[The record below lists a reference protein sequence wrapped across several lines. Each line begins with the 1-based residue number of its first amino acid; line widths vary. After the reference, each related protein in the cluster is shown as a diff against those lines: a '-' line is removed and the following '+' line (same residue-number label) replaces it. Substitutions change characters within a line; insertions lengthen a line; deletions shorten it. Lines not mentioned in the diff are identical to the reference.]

1 MGRGGRRFQ
10 YPGHGLT
17 MTARRRAIR
26 TLAALGWWGWLCAVA
41 ATAATAAQ
49 AAPPVETV
57 TLCFERANVT
67 PWRTEQL
74 GGLNFALLR
83 MVEQRLNIRFDFQ
96 SVPWKRCL
104 AQLQENAYDGA
115 FAVSY
120 MPERRVLGVYPGL
133 AADGSGSVDSSKRM
147 HVDRYMLL
155 RRKGSSVEWDG
166 KSMHKLDGAVG
177 FQLGYSVGEVLRGL
191 QVEVDEASQR
201 ADELARKLIAGRL
214 GAAAMGGSDTAAIM
228 RGPLAAQ
235 LEVLPL
241 PLIEKPYYLLLSHGM
256 AERRPELAQRIWTAM
271 AQARNSPAYKKLV
284 RAALDSGGN

>member
-1 MGRGGRRFQ
+1 MMGS
-10 YPGHGLT
+10 
-17 MTARRRAIR
+17 RRAKR
-26 TLAALGWWGWLCAVA
+26 MLAALACCAMA
-41 ATAATAAQ
+41 AAAQ
-49 AAPPVETV
+49 ATPPVETV

-74 GGLNFALLR
+74 GGLNFELLR
-83 MVEQRLNIRFDFQ
+83 MVEQRLNIHFDFQ

-104 AQLQENAYDGA
+104 AQLQANAYDGA

-120 MPERRVLGVYPGL
+120 MPERRALGVFPGTGGGG
-133 AADGSGSVDSSKRM
+133 ADSARRM

-155 RRKGSSVEWDG
+155 RRKGSAVEWDG
-166 KSMHKLDGAVG
+166 KALRKLQGPVG

-191 QVEVDEASQR
+191 HVEVDEGSQR
-201 ADELARKLIAGRL
+201 ADELARKLILGRL

-241 PLIEKPYYLLLSHGM
+241 PLIEKPYYLVLSHGM

-271 AQARNSPAYKKLV
+271 AQVRNSPAYKKMEQ
-284 RAALDSGGN
+284 AALEGGNN

>member
-10 YPGHGLT
+10 HPGHRLT
-17 MTARRRAIR
+17 MMGSRRAIR
-26 TLAALGWWGWLCAVA
+26 TLAALACCALSA
-41 ATAATAAQ
+41 AAQ

-74 GGLNFALLR
+74 GGLNFELLR
-83 MVEQRLNIRFDFQ
+83 MVEQRLSIHFDFQ

-104 AQLQENAYDGA
+104 AQLQANAYDGA

-120 MPERRVLGVYPGL
+120 MPERRALGVFPGTGG
-133 AADGSGSVDSSKRM
+133 AGAGSADSAQRM

-155 RRKGSSVEWDG
+155 RRKGSAVEWDG
-166 KSMHKLDGAVG
+166 KALRKLQGPVG

-191 QVEVDEASQR
+191 HVEVDEGSQR
-201 ADELARKLIAGRL
+201 ADELARKLILGRL

-241 PLIEKPYYLLLSHGM
+241 PLIEKPYYLVLSHGL
-256 AERRPELAQRIWTAM
+256 AERRPELARRIWTAM
-271 AQARNSPAYKKLV
+271 AQVRNSPAYKKMEQ
-284 RAALDSGGN
+284 AALEGGNN